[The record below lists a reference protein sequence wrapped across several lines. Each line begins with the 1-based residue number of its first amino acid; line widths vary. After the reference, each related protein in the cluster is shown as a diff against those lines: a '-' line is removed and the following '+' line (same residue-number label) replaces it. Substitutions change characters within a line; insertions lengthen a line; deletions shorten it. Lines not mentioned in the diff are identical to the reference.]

1 MEERTVSPTK
11 IDENINV
18 IKMGNMKRV
27 HIRVKNGK
35 IQRERMLSAR
45 KGWKVKNGQPV
56 QQSFREKINRQ
67 VSQRI
72 ARVKRRMKLQQ
83 AIRKRYLSNLKR
95 NAQIQKVKK
104 WDTL

>member
-1 MEERTVSPTK
+1 MDGKTVSLTQ

-35 IQRERMLSAR
+35 IQRERLLSNK

-56 QQSFREKINRQ
+56 QQSFKEKINRQ
-67 VSQRI
+67 VSQRV